1 MITKVLLTDQKIL
14 LLVRMAGDLGMAM
27 HSLLIT
33 MIAQSL
39 KQATSRNTQ
48 IQIHLLH
55 RKFPRRSLHSLS
67 SYPFRRP

>member
-39 KQATSRNTQ
+39 KQATSRNIQ

-55 RKFPRRSLHSLS
+55 RKFPRRFLHSLS